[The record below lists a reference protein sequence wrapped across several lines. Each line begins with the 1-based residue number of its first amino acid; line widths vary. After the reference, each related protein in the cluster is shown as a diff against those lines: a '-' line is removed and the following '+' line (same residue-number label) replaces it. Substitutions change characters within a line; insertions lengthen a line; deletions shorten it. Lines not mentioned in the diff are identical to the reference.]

1 MEGESNEWQR
11 RIDELRKQIAVLKAV
26 AEADKE
32 TRRAE
37 MSAMKS
43 DLAETL
49 ARFEAEAAKERA
61 ESKAALARNEAAT
74 ERLRTEMEKRSK
86 WQTTFIL
93 AGIAVAV
100 GILGWLQR
108 GG

>member
-1 MEGESNEWQR
+1 
-11 RIDELRKQIAVLKAV
+11 
-26 AEADKE
+26 
-32 TRRAE
+32 

-61 ESKAALARNEAAT
+61 ESKAALARNEAAIARNEAAT